1 MDLERES
8 LDVVFARAAA
18 AAAAELDATRCGP
31 CSRRRRRRPSC
42 TPCSTSRF
50 PWTVSRSTTCVTNYR
65 TTTADI
71 DRTVD
76 VLRTLGADLAPL
88 P

>member
-1 MDLERES
+1 
-8 LDVVFARAAA
+8 
-18 AAAAELDATRCGP
+18 
-31 CSRRRRRRPSC
+31 
-42 TPCSTSRF
+42 
-50 PWTVSRSTTCVTNYR
+50 VSRSTTCVTNYR